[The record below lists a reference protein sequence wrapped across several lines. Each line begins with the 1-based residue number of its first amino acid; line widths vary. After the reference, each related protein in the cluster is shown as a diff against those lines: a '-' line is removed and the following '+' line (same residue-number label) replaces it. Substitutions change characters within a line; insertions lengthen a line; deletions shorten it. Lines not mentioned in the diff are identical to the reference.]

1 MSKTRIEAGNIQEIK
16 QGTMKRISTPAQAI
30 LVCNVEGQFYA
41 IDDLCTHEDFSLS
54 YGCIKGDLVQCSLH
68 GARFNIKTGQPVVE
82 PAEIPLQTYPVTIEN
97 EKIFVEV

>member
-16 QGTMKRISTPAQAI
+16 QGTMKRVSTPEQAI

-68 GARFNIKTGQPVVE
+68 GARFNVKTGQPVV
-82 PAEIPLQTYPVTIEN
+82 
-97 EKIFVEV
+97 